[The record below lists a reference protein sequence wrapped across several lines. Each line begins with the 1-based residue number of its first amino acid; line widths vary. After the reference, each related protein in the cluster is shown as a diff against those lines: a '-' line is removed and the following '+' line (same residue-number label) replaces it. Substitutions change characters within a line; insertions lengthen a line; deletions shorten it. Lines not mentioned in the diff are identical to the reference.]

1 MSRSFDPDDL
11 TAVGETFAED
21 LRSAFPE
28 VELPERVV
36 RDHVATMISAAQLL
50 AEEGAIVLEPA
61 SHPRPEGLTTPRRR
75 WMRTKLIRR
84 VVAVAAGLLLSL
96 SGLAFAGAFEG
107 SDDPG
112 NDDTTAIVSHQTDD
126 HQGEDGDDQGEDE
139 NADDQGENS
148 DDQGEDADD
157 QGEDENADDQGEDG
171 ENQGEDEN
179 ADDQGENS
187 DDQGEDGDDQGE
199 DENADDQGENRDDQG
214 EDENA
219 DDQGENND
227 DQGEDADDQG
237 DNDNTNDDQGAN
249 ENVDDDQGGGGDS
262 QD

>member
-1 MSRSFDPDDL
+1 MSRSFDADDP
-11 TAVGETFAED
+11 TALGETFAED
-21 LRSAFPE
+21 LSWAFSE

-36 RDHVATMISAAQLL
+36 QDHVAAMISAAQLL

-61 SHPRPEGLTTPRRR
+61 SHPSPEGLTTPRRR
-75 WMRTKLIRR
+75 WMRTRLIKR
-84 VVAVAAGLLLSL
+84 VVAVASGLLLSL

-148 DDQGEDADD
+148 DDQGED
-157 QGEDENADDQGEDG
+157 
-171 ENQGEDEN
+171 
-179 ADDQGENS
+179 
-187 DDQGEDGDDQGE
+187 
-199 DENADDQGENRDDQG
+199 
-214 EDENA
+214 ENA

-237 DNDNTNDDQGAN
+237 DNDNTNEDQGDN
-249 ENVDDDQGGGGDS
+249 ENVDDDQGDGGDS

>member
-1 MSRSFDPDDL
+1 MSRSFDPADL

-21 LRSAFPE
+21 LSSAFPE

-61 SHPRPEGLTTPRRR
+61 SHPGPERLTTPRRR
-75 WMRTKLIRR
+75 WMRTRLIRR
-84 VVAVAAGLLLSL
+84 VVAVASGLLLSL

-139 NADDQGENS
+139 NADDQG
-148 DDQGEDADD
+148 
-157 QGEDENADDQGEDG
+157 
-171 ENQGEDEN
+171 
-179 ADDQGENS
+179 
-187 DDQGEDGDDQGE
+187 
-199 DENADDQGENRDDQG
+199 
-214 EDENA
+214 
-219 DDQGENND
+219 
-227 DQGEDADDQG
+227 
-237 DNDNTNDDQGAN
+237 DNENTNDDQGDN
-249 ENVDDDQGGGGDS
+249 ENIDDDQGDGGDS

>member
-1 MSRSFDPDDL
+1 MSRSFDADDP
-11 TAVGETFAED
+11 TALGETFAED
-21 LRSAFPE
+21 LISAFPE
-28 VELPERVV
+28 AEVPV
-36 RDHVATMISAAQLL
+36 RMVQDHVAAMISAAQLL
-50 AEEGAIVLEPA
+50 AEEGATVLEPA
-61 SHPRPEGLTTPRRR
+61 SHPGPEGLTTPRRR
-75 WMRTKLIRR
+75 WMRTRLIKR

-126 HQGEDGDDQGEDE
+126 HQGEDADDQGEDENADDQGENGDDQGEDADDQGEDE

-157 QGEDENADDQGEDG
+157 QGED
-171 ENQGEDEN
+171 
-179 ADDQGENS
+179 
-187 DDQGEDGDDQGE
+187 
-199 DENADDQGENRDDQG
+199 
-214 EDENA
+214 
-219 DDQGENND
+219 
-227 DQGEDADDQG
+227 ADDQG
-237 DNDNTNDDQGAN
+237 DNDNTNDDQGDN

>member
-1 MSRSFDPDDL
+1 MSHSFDADDP
-11 TAVGETFAED
+11 TALGETFAED
-21 LRSAFPE
+21 LSSAFPE
-28 VELPERVV
+28 VQLPVRVV
-36 RDHVATMISAAQLL
+36 QDHVAAMISAAQLL
-50 AEEGAIVLEPA
+50 AEEGATVLKPA
-61 SHPRPEGLTTPRRR
+61 SHPGPEGLTTPRRR
-75 WMRTKLIRR
+75 WMRTKLIKR

-112 NDDTTAIVSHQTDD
+112 NDDTTAIVSHQTGD
-126 HQGEDGDDQGEDE
+126 H
-139 NADDQGENS
+139 
-148 DDQGEDADD
+148 QGEDADD

-187 DDQGEDGDDQGE
+187 DDQGED
-199 DENADDQGENRDDQG
+199 ADDQG

-219 DDQGENND
+219 DDQGENNEDQGEDAD

>member
-1 MSRSFDPDDL
+1 MSRPFDPDDL

-61 SHPRPEGLTTPRRR
+61 SHPGPERLTTPRRR
-75 WMRTKLIRR
+75 WMRTRLIRR
-84 VVAVAAGLLLSL
+84 VVAVASGLLLSL

-126 HQGEDGDDQGEDE
+126 HQGENG
-139 NADDQGENS
+139 
-148 DDQGEDADD
+148 
-157 QGEDENADDQGEDG
+157 
-171 ENQGEDEN
+171 
-179 ADDQGENS
+179 

-199 DENADDQGENRDDQG
+199 DENADDQR
-214 EDENA
+214 
-219 DDQGENND
+219 
-227 DQGEDADDQG
+227 
-237 DNDNTNDDQGAN
+237 DNDNTNEDQGDN
-249 ENVDDDQGGGGDS
+249 ENVDDDQGDGGDS

>member
-61 SHPRPEGLTTPRRR
+61 SHPGPEGLTTPRRR
-75 WMRTKLIRR
+75 WMRTRLIKR

-157 QGEDENADDQGEDG
+157 QGNDENSDDQGEDADD
-171 ENQGEDEN
+171 QGEDEN
-179 ADDQGENS
+179 ADDQGENN

-199 DENADDQGENRDDQG
+199 DENADDQGENS
-214 EDENA
+214 
-219 DDQGENND
+219 
-227 DQGEDADDQG
+227 
-237 DNDNTNDDQGAN
+237 NTNDDQGDN
-249 ENVDDDQGGGGDS
+249 ENVDDDQGDGGNS

>member
-1 MSRSFDPDDL
+1 MSSSFDPDDL
-11 TAVGETFAED
+11 AAVGETFAED
-21 LRSAFPE
+21 LRSALPE
-28 VELPERVV
+28 VELPERLV
-36 RDHVATMISAAQLL
+36 RDHVAMISAAQLL
-50 AEEGAIVLEPA
+50 AEEGATVPESA
-61 SHPRPEGLTTPRRR
+61 SHPGPEGLTTPRRR
-75 WMRTKLIRR
+75 WMRTRLIRR
-84 VVAVAAGLLLSL
+84 AVAVASGLLLSL

-139 NADDQGENS
+139 NADDQGEDG
-148 DDQGEDADD
+148 DD
-157 QGEDENADDQGEDG
+157 
-171 ENQGEDEN
+171 QGEDEN

-187 DDQGEDGDDQGE
+187 DDQGED
-199 DENADDQGENRDDQG
+199 ADDQG

-237 DNDNTNDDQGAN
+237 EDADDQGVNDNTNDDQGDN

>member
-1 MSRSFDPDDL
+1 MSRSFDVDDL
-11 TAVGETFAED
+11 TALGETFAED

-36 RDHVATMISAAQLL
+36 QDHVAAMISAAQLL
-50 AEEGAIVLEPA
+50 AEEGATVLEPA
-61 SHPRPEGLTTPRRR
+61 SHPGPEGLTTPRRR
-75 WMRTKLIRR
+75 WMRTRLIRR

-126 HQGEDGDDQGEDE
+126 DQGED
-139 NADDQGENS
+139 A

-157 QGEDENADDQGEDG
+157 QGEDA
-171 ENQGEDEN
+171 
-179 ADDQGENS
+179 
-187 DDQGEDGDDQGE
+187 
-199 DENADDQGENRDDQG
+199 
-214 EDENA
+214 
-219 DDQGENND
+219 D

-237 DNDNTNDDQGAN
+237 EDADDQGEDA
-249 ENVDDDQGGGGDS
+249 DDQGEDADDQGNGGDS

>member
-1 MSRSFDPDDL
+1 MSRSLDADDP
-11 TAVGETFAED
+11 TALGETFAED
-21 LRSAFPE
+21 LRWAFPE

-36 RDHVATMISAAQLL
+36 QDHVAAMISAAQLL
-50 AEEGAIVLEPA
+50 AGEGATVLEPA
-61 SHPRPEGLTTPRRR
+61 SHPGPERLTTQRRI
-75 WMRTKLIRR
+75 WMRTRLIKR

-112 NDDTTAIVSHQTDD
+112 SDDTTAIVSHQTDN
-126 HQGEDGDDQGEDE
+126 HQGEDGDDQGDDE

-157 QGEDENADDQGEDG
+157 QGE
-171 ENQGEDEN
+171 
-179 ADDQGENS
+179 NS
-187 DDQGEDGDDQGE
+187 
-199 DENADDQGENRDDQG
+199 DDQG

-237 DNDNTNDDQGAN
+237 DNTNDDQGDN
-249 ENVDDDQGGGGDS
+249 ENVDDDQGDGGDS

>member
-1 MSRSFDPDDL
+1 MSRSFDADDP
-11 TAVGETFAED
+11 TALGETFAED
-21 LRSAFPE
+21 LSWAFSE

-36 RDHVATMISAAQLL
+36 QDHVAAMISAAQLL

-61 SHPRPEGLTTPRRR
+61 SHPSPEGLTTPRRR
-75 WMRTKLIRR
+75 WMRTRLIKR
-84 VVAVAAGLLLSL
+84 VVAVASGLLLSL

-112 NDDTTAIVSHQTDD
+112 NEDTTAIVSHQTDD

-148 DDQGEDADD
+148 DDQGED
-157 QGEDENADDQGEDG
+157 
-171 ENQGEDEN
+171 
-179 ADDQGENS
+179 
-187 DDQGEDGDDQGE
+187 
-199 DENADDQGENRDDQG
+199 
-214 EDENA
+214 ENA

-237 DNDNTNDDQGAN
+237 DNDNTNEDQGDN
-249 ENVDDDQGGGGDS
+249 ENVDDDQGDGGDS

>member
-1 MSRSFDPDDL
+1 MSRSFDPADL

-21 LRSAFPE
+21 LSSAFPE

-61 SHPRPEGLTTPRRR
+61 SHPGPERLTTPRRR
-75 WMRTKLIRR
+75 WMRTRLIRR
-84 VVAVAAGLLLSL
+84 VVAVASGLLLSL

-126 HQGEDGDDQGEDE
+126 HQGENGDDQGEDGDDQGEDE
-139 NADDQGENS
+139 NA
-148 DDQGEDADD
+148 
-157 QGEDENADDQGEDG
+157 
-171 ENQGEDEN
+171 
-179 ADDQGENS
+179 

-199 DENADDQGENRDDQG
+199 DENADDQGENNDDQG

-219 DDQGENND
+219 DDQGEDGD
-227 DQGEDADDQG
+227 DQGEDENADDQR
-237 DNDNTNDDQGAN
+237 DNDNTNEDQGDN
-249 ENVDDDQGGGGDS
+249 ENVDDDQGDGGDS

>member
-1 MSRSFDPDDL
+1 MSRSFDADDL
-11 TAVGETFAED
+11 TALGETFAED
-21 LRSAFPE
+21 LSWAFSE

-36 RDHVATMISAAQLL
+36 QDHVAAMISAAQLL

-61 SHPRPEGLTTPRRR
+61 SHPSPQGLTTPRRR
-75 WMRTKLIRR
+75 WMRTRLIKR
-84 VVAVAAGLLLSL
+84 VVAVASGLLLSL

-148 DDQGEDADD
+148 DDQGED
-157 QGEDENADDQGEDG
+157 
-171 ENQGEDEN
+171 
-179 ADDQGENS
+179 
-187 DDQGEDGDDQGE
+187 
-199 DENADDQGENRDDQG
+199 
-214 EDENA
+214 ENA

-237 DNDNTNDDQGAN
+237 DNDNTNEDQGDN
-249 ENVDDDQGGGGDS
+249 ENVDDDQGDGGDS

>member
-1 MSRSFDPDDL
+1 MSRSFDADDP
-11 TAVGETFAED
+11 TALGKTFAED
-21 LRSAFPE
+21 LSSAFPE
-28 VELPERVV
+28 VELPVWVV
-36 RDHVATMISAAQLL
+36 QDHVAAMISAAQLL
-50 AEEGAIVLEPA
+50 AEDGATVLEPA
-61 SHPRPEGLTTPRRR
+61 SHPGPQGLTTPRRR
-75 WMRTKLIRR
+75 WMRTRPIKR

-126 HQGEDGDDQGEDE
+126 HQGEDGDH
-139 NADDQGENS
+139 
-148 DDQGEDADD
+148 

-199 DENADDQGENRDDQG
+199 DENADDQGENNDDQG
-214 EDENA
+214 ED
-219 DDQGENND
+219 GD

-237 DNDNTNDDQGAN
+237 VNDNTNDDQGDN

>member
-1 MSRSFDPDDL
+1 MSRPIDPDDL

-36 RDHVATMISAAQLL
+36 RDHVAVMISAAQLL
-50 AEEGAIVLEPA
+50 AEEGATVLEPA
-61 SHPRPEGLTTPRRR
+61 SHPGPKGLTTPRRR
-75 WMRTKLIRR
+75 WMRTRLIKR

-126 HQGEDGDDQGEDE
+126 
-139 NADDQGENS
+139 
-148 DDQGEDADD
+148 DQGEDADD
-157 QGEDENADDQGEDG
+157 QGEDADQGEDESADDQGEDSDDQGADENADDQGED
-171 ENQGEDEN
+171 
-179 ADDQGENS
+179 S
-187 DDQGEDGDDQGE
+187 DDQG
-199 DENADDQGENRDDQG
+199 A
-214 EDENA
+214 DENA

-237 DNDNTNDDQGAN
+237 EDADDQGDNTNDDQGDN
-249 ENVDDDQGGGGDS
+249 ENVDDDQGDGGDS

>member
-1 MSRSFDPDDL
+1 MSRSFDADDP
-11 TAVGETFAED
+11 TALGETFAED
-21 LRSAFPE
+21 LSWAFSE

-36 RDHVATMISAAQLL
+36 QDHVAAMISAAQLL

-61 SHPRPEGLTTPRRR
+61 SHPSPEGLTTPRRR
-75 WMRTKLIRR
+75 WMRTRLIKR
-84 VVAVAAGLLLSL
+84 VVAVASGLLLSL

-112 NDDTTAIVSHQTDD
+112 NEDTTAIVSHQTD
-126 HQGEDGDDQGEDE
+126 
-139 NADDQGENS
+139 

-157 QGEDENADDQGEDG
+157 QGEDENADDQGE
-171 ENQGEDEN
+171 
-179 ADDQGENS
+179 NS
-187 DDQGEDGDDQGE
+187 
-199 DENADDQGENRDDQG
+199 DDQG

-237 DNDNTNDDQGAN
+237 DNDNTNEDQGDN
-249 ENVDDDQGGGGDS
+249 ENVDDDQGDGGDS

>member
-1 MSRSFDPDDL
+1 MSRSFDADDP
-11 TAVGETFAED
+11 TALGETFAED
-21 LRSAFPE
+21 LSWAFSE

-36 RDHVATMISAAQLL
+36 QDHVAAMISAAQLL

-61 SHPRPEGLTTPRRR
+61 SHPSPEGLTTPRRR
-75 WMRTKLIRR
+75 WMRTRLIKR
-84 VVAVAAGLLLSL
+84 VVAVASGLLLSL

-148 DDQGEDADD
+148 DDQGED
-157 QGEDENADDQGEDG
+157 
-171 ENQGEDEN
+171 
-179 ADDQGENS
+179 
-187 DDQGEDGDDQGE
+187 
-199 DENADDQGENRDDQG
+199 
-214 EDENA
+214 ENA

-237 DNDNTNDDQGAN
+237 EDADDQGDNDNTNEDQGDN
-249 ENVDDDQGGGGDS
+249 ENVDDDQGDGGDS